1 MTAVSKN
8 AYSDVLDNILDEY
21 NNTKLAWR
29 SFCDQPN

>member
-21 NNTKLAWR
+21 NNTKLAW